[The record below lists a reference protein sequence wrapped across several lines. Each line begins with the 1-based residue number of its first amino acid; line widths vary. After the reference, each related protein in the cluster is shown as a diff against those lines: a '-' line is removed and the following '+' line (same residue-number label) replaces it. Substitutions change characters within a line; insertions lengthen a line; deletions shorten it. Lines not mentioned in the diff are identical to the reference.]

1 MSELRPHE
9 FILVTVRPQ
18 SEKHQHPIV
27 KCSLAVCLLCLV
39 LNANARGYQRTLHP
53 DFPMNSLYRQRCRE
67 RGNLNKLSLD
77 PAPLVPDSQEMLISH
92 IFH

>member
-1 MSELRPHE
+1 MTELRPRE

-18 SEKHQHPIV
+18 SEKHQHPMV

-39 LNANARGYQRTLHP
+39 PNANADRYQHTLHP
-53 DFPMNSLYRQRCRE
+53 DFPMNSLYRPLLANGV

-77 PAPLVPDSQEMLISH
+77 PAPLAFDSQRC
-92 IFH
+92 